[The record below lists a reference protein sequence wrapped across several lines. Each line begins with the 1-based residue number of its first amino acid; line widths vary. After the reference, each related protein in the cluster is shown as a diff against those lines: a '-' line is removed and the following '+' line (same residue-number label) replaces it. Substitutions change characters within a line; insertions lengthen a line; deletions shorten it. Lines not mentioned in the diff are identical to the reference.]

1 MIKIRERCSSPKT
14 NYLSENNTFKGQQY
28 FGILKTFTSFRQ
40 NYIHRRRR
48 GEEGTHES
56 WAMIKTPKKLGRRK
70 SHENRDN
77 KKFSKF

>member
-40 NYIHRRRR
+40 NYIHRR

-56 WAMIKTPKKLGRRK
+56 WAMIKTPKNWVAG
-70 SHENRDN
+70 NRTKIGITRN
-77 KKFSKF
+77 SPNSK